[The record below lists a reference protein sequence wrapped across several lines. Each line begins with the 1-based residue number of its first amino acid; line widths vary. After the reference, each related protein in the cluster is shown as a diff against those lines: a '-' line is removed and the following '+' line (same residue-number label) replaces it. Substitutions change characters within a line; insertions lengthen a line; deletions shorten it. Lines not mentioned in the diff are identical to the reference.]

1 MQQYADFANEQG
13 PEKPGGG
20 EWEASD
26 FSKKGTGKKE
36 VPANKKLVIDH
47 AMKNVPHDEFMDA
60 TSEWGPPN
68 LEEKF
73 KGKGPAPEATLPLQ
87 DEHEELLKHGFTQA
101 DIDAA
106 KHIPSVGGGASAQ
119 AALAKEKGI
128 PESVSKN
135 MTPEEIKSATKTDK
149 TTEKFVDN
157 LAKIPTVQEYIDIA
171 QQGEVLE
178 DGISV
183 VLRLST

>member
-1 MQQYADFANEQG
+1 
-13 PEKPGGG
+13 
-20 EWEASD
+20 
-26 FSKKGTGKKE
+26 
-36 VPANKKLVIDH
+36 
-47 AMKNVPHDEFMDA
+47 MKNVPHDEFMDA

-73 KGKGPAPEATLPLQ
+73 KGKGPAPEATSATSKMSN
-87 DEHEELLKHGFTQA
+87 EELLKHGFTQA

-171 QQGEVLE
+171 QQGE
-178 DGISV
+178 GARRWYQRMP
-183 VLRLST
+183 RLST